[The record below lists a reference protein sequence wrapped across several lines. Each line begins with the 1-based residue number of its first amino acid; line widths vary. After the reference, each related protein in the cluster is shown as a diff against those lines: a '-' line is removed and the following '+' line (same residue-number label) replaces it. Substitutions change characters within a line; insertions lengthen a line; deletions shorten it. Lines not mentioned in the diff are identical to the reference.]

1 MAFTYDLTTD
11 IGKIR
16 LIISDKTAADY
27 HFEDAE
33 LQFFLTSEGSINLA
47 AAGALESWAAAYAL
61 NADTERIGDYSYAQ
75 SPTNKMLKMAASLRA
90 GDAMTPVITWAE
102 PDLLGTD
109 EGDTE

>member
-1 MAFTYDLTTD
+1 MSFSYDLNTD

-33 LQFFLTSEGSINLA
+33 LQVFLTTEGSVNLA
-47 AAGALESWAAAYAL
+47 SAAALESWAAAYAL
-61 NADTERIGDYSYAQ
+61 NADNEHIGDYSYAQ
-75 SPTNKMLKMAASLRA
+75 STTDKMLKMAASLRA
-90 GDAMTPVITWAE
+90 GDAATPVITWAE

-109 EGDTE
+109 EGDT